1 LTKDRYRYSLLI
13 EAVMKS
19 PIYMFIILMVLI
31 SNCTRKT
38 GVEFNDEIRF
48 EAEIPDNIQEVK
60 TSMYV
65 NAPEGLRVRNS
76 PGLDG
81 DRIALLENLTEVLII
96 EEDEN
101 NVNIDGIN
109 GKWTFI
115 EADNIRGWVFGGYLS
130 TEFIENHSMNRLED
144 DGNSFPIPATYEE
157 ALELMNRLQIENV
170 VLEKIIIN
178 NEIHTVVEIR
188 EIVLTVAGDGI
199 VEAYDIPDISGNVIF
214 FVANPPPKLEI
225 YVRGIAIVEEPYI
238 NRFGNNDHW
247 LKIRMDD
254 GRVGWI
260 KGEDAGLD
268 RGGIKY
274 QTHKNIWLWENYTRH
289 LI

>member
-1 LTKDRYRYSLLI
+1 ML
-13 EAVMKS
+13 
-19 PIYMFIILMVLI
+19 IILMVFI

-38 GVEFNDEIRF
+38 GVEFKDEIYF
-48 EAEIPDNIQEVK
+48 EAEIPDDIQEIK

-81 DRIALLENLTEVLII
+81 DRIALLDNLTEVLVM

-101 NVNIDGIN
+101 NVNIDGIS

-115 EADNIRGWVFGGYLS
+115 EAGNIRGWVFGGYLS
-130 TEFIENHSMNRLED
+130 TGLNENRGMNGIED
-144 DGNSFPIPATYEE
+144 DDNGFPIPATYEE
-157 ALELMNRLQIENV
+157 ALEIMSRLKIENV
-170 VLEKIIIN
+170 VLEEIIIN
-178 NEIHTVVEIR
+178 NEIRTVVEIR

-199 VEAYDIPDISGNVIF
+199 VEAYDIPDISGNVVF
-214 FVANPPPKLEI
+214 FVANPPPKLDI
-225 YVRGIAIVEEPYI
+225 YVTGIAIVEEPYI
-238 NRFGNNDHW
+238 NRYGNNDHW
-247 LKIRMDD
+247 LKIRMND

-260 KGEDAGLD
+260 KGEDAGLE

-274 QTHKNIWLWENYTRH
+274 QTQKNIWLWENYTRY